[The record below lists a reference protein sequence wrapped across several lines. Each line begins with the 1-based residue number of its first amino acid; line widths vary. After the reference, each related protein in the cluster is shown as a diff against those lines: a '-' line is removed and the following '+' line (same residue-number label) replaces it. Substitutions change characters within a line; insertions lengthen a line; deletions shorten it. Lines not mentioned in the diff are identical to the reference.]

1 MPHYLKNDILI
12 IDNCVPEDTQVEIEQ
27 LCKSHG
33 ISWYYLPTS
42 NDPTI
47 SAPSTKDSVDGPQF
61 VHTIWNQ
68 ARPTSNIFS
77 SIISVLSALPTTY
90 TQLLRIKM
98 NLKLPI
104 TGVAESSYGMPH
116 VDIVGEPSLIS
127 AIYYVN
133 DSDGNTVIFNQR
145 HDSDDLSNLTVKKII
160 TPKRGRLVVFDG
172 NLLHSSNTPRTSD
185 IRIVINFNVIPSEEK
200 NNSSIKLNID

>member
-1 MPHYLKNDILI
+1 MLTPQYLKNDILI
-12 IDNCVPEDTQVEIEQ
+12 IDNCVPEDKQAEIEQ

-47 SAPSTKDSVDGPQF
+47 LAPSTKDSVDGPQF

-68 ARPTSNIFS
+68 DRATSNMFS
-77 SIISVLSALPTTY
+77 SIISVLSALPTPY
-90 TQLLRIKM
+90 IQLLRIKM

-104 TGVAESSYGMPH
+104 TGVSETSYGMPH

-127 AIYYVN
+127 AIYYAN
-133 DSDGNTVIFNQR
+133 DSDGDTVIFNQR
-145 HDSDDLSNLTVKKII
+145 YDSDDLSNLTIKKII

-172 NLLHSSNTPRTSD
+172 NLLHSSNTPRASD
-185 IRIVINFNVIPSEEK
+185 IRIVINFNVIPS
-200 NNSSIKLNID
+200 